1 MNLKDGYM
9 MRKIILASGSPR
21 RQELLEQMG
30 LGYQVVVSDVDEG
43 GLSHMPPEGLVQA
56 LASLKANAVAKG
68 ISDEKQDFLII
79 GADTLVVLDNE
90 ILGKP
95 KDSQDAEQML
105 RSLSGK
111 RHIVYTGV
119 SIIDSKTNT
128 EETFVEGSRIY
139 MKEMTADEIRDYVLT
154 KEPLDKAGSYGIQGR
169 GGVFVE
175 KIEGDCFS
183 VMGLPIAKL
192 YDHLKKY
199 K

>member
-1 MNLKDGYM
+1 
-9 MRKIILASGSPR
+9 MRGIILASGSPR

-30 LGYQVVVSDVDEG
+30 LSYEVVVSDVDEG
-43 GLSHMPPEGLVQA
+43 GLNHMPPKELVQA
-56 LASLKANAVAKG
+56 LASLKANAVAKER
-68 ISDEKQDFLII
+68 IYERQDALII
-79 GADTLVVLDNE
+79 GADTVVVLNNK

-95 KDSQDAEQML
+95 KDSQDAERML

-111 RHIVYTGV
+111 KHIVYTGV
-119 SIIDSKTNT
+119 SIIDSNANT
-128 EETFVEGSRIY
+128 EEVFAEKSIIH
-139 MKEMTADEIRDYVLT
+139 MKELTSEEIKEYVLT
-154 KEPLDKAGSYGIQGR
+154 KEPLDKAGSYGIQGK

-175 KIEGDCFS
+175 KIEGDYFS

>member
-1 MNLKDGYM
+1 
-9 MRKIILASGSPR
+9 
-21 RQELLEQMG
+21 MG

-175 KIEGDCFS
+175 KIEGDYFS